1 MKANGREIKVPPEPS
16 NGLTQPM
23 TLQICHKPLKS
34 NPYIS
39 LRDETGRWII
49 IRPSTELQKSC

>member
-1 MKANGREIKVPPEPS
+1 MKANGREIKVPTEPAV
-16 NGLTQPM
+16 TQSM
-23 TLQICHKPLKS
+23 TLQTCHKPLKS

-49 IRPSTELQKSC
+49 IRPSAELQKSC